1 MIKPRLILLSDLFGG
16 NPEWIQH
23 YIEILEPKFEIQYYD
38 VLKLAQIDS
47 SADEKEIHNQFLN
60 GGIERAVNNLLD
72 YEKEEVA
79 VLGFSI
85 GGTIAWKASL
95 RSLKTSQ
102 LIAVSSTR
110 LRFETEI
117 PNCEIE
123 LYFGSNDFNKP
134 NQQWSLDLKLTNN
147 IFENEDHQLY
157 LKKQN
162 ILLICSNFL

>member
-72 YEKEEVA
+72 YEKGEVA

-117 PNCEIE
+117 PNCEIK

-134 NQQWSLDLKLTNN
+134 NQQWYSDLKLTNN